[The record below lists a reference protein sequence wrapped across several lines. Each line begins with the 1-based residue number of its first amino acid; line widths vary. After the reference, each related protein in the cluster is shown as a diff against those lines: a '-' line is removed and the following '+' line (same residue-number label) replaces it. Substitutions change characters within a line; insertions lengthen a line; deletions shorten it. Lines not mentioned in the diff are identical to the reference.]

1 MTCYLGQP
9 GTLSPGKPLKKK
21 KKKNHLLGISI
32 ALVLRSYL
40 WKGNKTKQN
49 KTKQVYLNIPTTV
62 PKILGNAQPMFLNH
76 FPIIIPPKGA
86 F

>member
-21 KKKNHLLGISI
+21 KKNHLLGISI
-32 ALVLRSYL
+32 ALVLRITYG
-40 WKGNKTKQN
+40 KETKQN